1 MNAQPQSFLTAQDYL
16 AWERQQETRHE
27 YLNGQIFAM
36 PGASRAHNV
45 LCLNLAAS
53 LHQQFRG
60 KPCEV
65 YANDMRVK
73 VSETGMYTYPDL
85 VVACGEPRF
94 EDQAVDTLLNP
105 VLIIEILS
113 DSTERYDRGAK
124 FSHYRSLPSL
134 QEYLLVSQTE
144 CRIEHY
150 VRQPGNHWLLTEYQ
164 DLHDCIDL
172 NSLVSQL
179 TLSEVYERILPI
191 KQIEALAKD
200 DHE

>member
-1 MNAQPQSFLTAQDYL
+1 MNAQPQSFLTAPDYL

-36 PGASRAHNV
+36 TGASRAHNV
-45 LCLNLAAS
+45 LCGNMFAT
-53 LHQQFRG
+53 LHSQLRG

-73 VSETGMYTYPDL
+73 VSVTGMYTYPDL
-85 VVACGEPRF
+85 VAACGEPRF

-105 VLIIEILS
+105 ILIIEILS

-124 FSHYRSLPSL
+124 FTHYRSLPSL
-134 QEYLLVSQTE
+134 QDYLLVSQTE
-144 CRIEHY
+144 CRVEHY
-150 VRQPGNHWLLTEYQ
+150 ARQPGNHWLLTEYQ
-164 DLHDCIDL
+164 DFHDRIDL
-172 NSLVSQL
+172 NRLGSQL

-191 KQIEALAKD
+191 D
-200 DHE
+200 

>member
-16 AWERQQETRHE
+16 AWERRQETRHE

-36 PGASRAHNV
+36 TGASRAHNV
-45 LCLNLAAS
+45 LCGNLLAT
-53 LHQQFRG
+53 LHSHLRG

-85 VVACGEPRF
+85 VAACGEPRF

-105 VLIIEILS
+105 ILIIEILS
-113 DSTERYDRGAK
+113 DSTERHDRGAK
-124 FSHYRSLPSL
+124 FTHYRSLASL

-150 VRQPGNHWLLTEYQ
+150 LRQPGNHWLLTEYQ
-164 DLHDCIDL
+164 DLRERIHL
-172 NSLVSQL
+172 NSLGSQL
-179 TLSEVYERILPI
+179 TLSEVYERILLI
-191 KQIEALAKD
+191 D
-200 DHE
+200 

>member
-1 MNAQPQSFLTAQDYL
+1 MT
-16 AWERQQETRHE
+16 
-27 YLNGQIFAM
+27 
-36 PGASRAHNV
+36 GASRAHNV
-45 LCLNLAAS
+45 LRLNLAAS

-113 DSTERYDRGAK
+113 DSTERYDRGVK

-172 NSLVSQL
+172 NSLGSQL
-179 TLSEVYERILPI
+179 TLSEVYEGILPI

>member
-16 AWERQQETRHE
+16 AWERRQETRHE

-36 PGASRAHNV
+36 TGASRAHNV
-45 LCLNLAAS
+45 LCGNLLAT
-53 LHQQFRG
+53 LHSHLRG

-85 VVACGEPRF
+85 VAACGEPRF

-105 VLIIEILS
+105 ILIIEILS
-113 DSTERYDRGAK
+113 DSTERHDRGAK
-124 FSHYRSLPSL
+124 FTHYRSLASL

-150 VRQPGNHWLLTEYQ
+150 LRQPGNHWLLTEYQ
-164 DLHDCIDL
+164 DLHERIHL
-172 NSLVSQL
+172 NSLGSQL
-179 TLSEVYERILPI
+179 TLSEVYERILLI
-191 KQIEALAKD
+191 D
-200 DHE
+200 

>member
-1 MNAQPQSFLTAQDYL
+1 MSAQPQSFLTAQDYL

-36 PGASRAHNV
+36 TGASRAHNV

-172 NSLVSQL
+172 NSLGSQL